1 MCVGEI
7 DVCVYESVH
16 SLEMCVCIST
26 TALNAVSKVFH
37 FTVFRS
43 RSGRRVITTT
53 L

>member
-7 DVCVYESVH
+7 DVCVFESVH

-26 TALNAVSKVFH
+26 TALNAVSEVVH
-37 FTVFRS
+37 LTVFRS
-43 RSGRRVITTT
+43 HSASKAITTT